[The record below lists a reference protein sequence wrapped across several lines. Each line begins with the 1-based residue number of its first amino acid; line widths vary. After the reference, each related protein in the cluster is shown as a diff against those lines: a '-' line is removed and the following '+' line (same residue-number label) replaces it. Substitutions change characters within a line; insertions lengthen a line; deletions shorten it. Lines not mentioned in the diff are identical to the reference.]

1 MASPRLFKVEYSLHM
16 TPFCSWPNCMSYVKR
31 AKKPKQGQ
39 QEPVLLQ
46 IYKILITIQNHYQG
60 RAATDLSWEYGV
72 RVPIWKASGKFHG
85 KLPGGIGETK
95 CRSAEISKK
104 KFLWNKMKNPKNFP
118 FNGPA
123 TDLFSMCACVR
134 KYVCLGGNRI
144 PLLFLP
150 LWVTATL
157 HTAIDSVVSSLI
169 AINFKFA
176 PCSSRSPISAHVIG
190 HVRMAYI
197 CMCVCIPHVLHS
209 IWMCQI
215 LPTRKWNKPEI
226 ATLCLFIWCLCNFVH
241 CMHQSSR
248 DSSSTLRLFH
258 FRVPYLSYIVK
269 SKLLK

>member
-1 MASPRLFKVEYSLHM
+1 MASARLFKVEYSLHM

-46 IYKILITIQNHYQG
+46 IYKILIKIQNHHQG
-60 RAATDLSWEYGV
+60 ESCNRSFE
-72 RVPIWKASGKFHG
+72 RV
-85 KLPGGIGETK
+85 
-95 CRSAEISKK
+95 RSASTNLKGKWKISWKITRGHRRDQMQECRDFKK
-104 KFLWNKMKNPKNFP
+104 KVPLKQNEKSKNFP

-157 HTAIDSVVSSLI
+157 HTTIDSVVSSLI

-248 DSSSTLRLFH
+248 DSSSTLRLFR